1 MLITD
6 RDPRFTSHF
15 GKALTMRLGVQ
26 QNLSTAFHPQT
37 DGLSERKNQWVEQY
51 LRLVTSSQPEDWS
64 TWLPIA
70 TAMHNNRK
78 NATTG
83 LSPNQILLGYETT
96 LIPTSHVETNNEA
109 ALTRTERMMQSRAQA
124 IEAINRAGRHPP
136 IPPSQFKVNDQVWL
150 DAKNLRLPYQTT
162 KLAPKRHGP
171 FRITKEVSPVA
182 YQLSLPASWAI
193 HDVFHASLL
202 SPYQENAV
210 HSPNFSKPPPDL
222 VQGAEEYE
230 VEHLVNH
237 RRHGRSRTLQYFVK
251 WKGYP
256 ESDNTWE
263 PVQNIHAP
271 DLVLKYHRRYPLQ
284 HKKGAKSKGKV
295 SSRLRI
301 AASCR
306 TLQTNRLLPSLTN
319 SLSLPLHTT
328 TQSPSQPSFPSM

>member
-1 MLITD
+1 MC
-6 RDPRFTSHF
+6 
-15 GKALTMRLGVQ
+15 LGIQ

-70 TAMHNNRK
+70 TAVHNNRK
-78 NATTG
+78 NTTTG

-96 LIPTSHVETNNEA
+96 LILSSFSETNNQT
-109 ALTRTERMMQSRAQA
+109 ALERTEQMARSRVQA
-124 IEAINRAGRHPP
+124 IEAINKVGRDGA
-136 IPPSQFKVNDQVWL
+136 IPPSQFKIHDRVWL

-182 YQLSLPASWAI
+182 YQLSLPAAWTI
-193 HDVFHASLL
+193 HNVFHASLL
-202 SPYQENAV
+202 LPYHENAV
-210 HSPNFSKPPPDL
+210 HGPNFSRPPPDL
-222 VQGAEEYE
+222 IQGAEEYE

-237 RRHGRSRTLQYFVK
+237 RRHGRSRALQYFVK

-263 PVQNIHAP
+263 SARDIHAP
-271 DLVLKYHRRYPLQ
+271 DLLKKYHQRYPLED
-284 HKKGAKSKGKV
+284 KKGAQRKKKV
-295 SSRLRI
+295 SSRLRL
-301 AASCR
+301 ASLCR
-306 TLQTNRLLPSLTN
+306 TLRTNPLHVNPTSSLFLPR
-319 SLSLPLHTT
+319 HTT
-328 TQSPSQPSFPSM
+328 TQ